1 MKTLSSLG
9 LGTSLIAA
17 TVTAATVV
25 AVAPAQAAQ
34 LSGSLGLSG
43 DLDIQNTANGFI
55 WSFSENVVND
65 QTLDF
70 AGLSFS
76 AGSSLPSIADLEFTC
91 DDASPIS
98 MCTTD
103 AVTPFINFGEQTL
116 DGVTADLTFNLD
128 ATQYL
133 SWGEVGTSTTAS
145 FPDLTGAFMFNDAT
159 LAVGQLNGGYS
170 GDGSTYQMTLATKE
184 VPEPLTM
191 MGSGLA
197 LGFGGL
203 FQRKN
208 ASKRKNQKSA

>member
-9 LGTSLIAA
+9 VGTSVIAA

-34 LSGSLGLSG
+34 LNGSVGLSG
-43 DLDIQNTANGFI
+43 NLDIQNTANGFI

-65 QTLDF
+65 RTLDF

-91 DDASPIS
+91 DDASPFS
-98 MCTTD
+98 TCNTD
-103 AVTPFINFGEQTL
+103 PVTPFINFGEQTI
-116 DGVTADLTFNLD
+116 DGTTDALTFNLD
-128 ATQYL
+128 ASQFISWEFL
-133 SWGEVGTSTTAS
+133 SMGQTSA
-145 FPDLTGAFMFNDAT
+145 FPAITGQFMFNGAT
-159 LAVGQLNGGYS
+159 LATGNFSGGYA
-170 GDGSTYQMTLATKE
+170 GDASTYQMTLTTQE
-184 VPEPLTM
+184 VPEPLTI
-191 MGSGLA
+191 MGTGLA

-203 FQRKN
+203 FQRKS